1 VPAQSA
7 ALRPRF
13 GLLIGAAIL
22 VLATLLPEVHADASN
37 ATCLGAP
44 TTIRGTLG
52 NDLIYGTVA
61 NDVVSAFAGN
71 DMVHGRRGDDR
82 LCGGRGQDILFDGT
96 GADLIDGGDGIDL
109 LYLCPDGSL
118 DHWLNVERAVAS
130 TRACT

>member
-1 VPAQSA
+1 VPAQFA
-7 ALRPRF
+7 ALRPHY

-22 VLATLLPEVHADASN
+22 VLATFLPEVHADASN
-37 ATCLGAP
+37 ATCLGEPA
-44 TTIRGTLG
+44 TIRGTPG
-52 NDLIYGTVA
+52 NDVIYGTVA
-61 NDVVSAFAGN
+61 DDVASAFAGN
-71 DMVHGRRGDDR
+71 DMVYGRRGDDR

-118 DHWLNVERAVAS
+118 DHWWNVERVVAS